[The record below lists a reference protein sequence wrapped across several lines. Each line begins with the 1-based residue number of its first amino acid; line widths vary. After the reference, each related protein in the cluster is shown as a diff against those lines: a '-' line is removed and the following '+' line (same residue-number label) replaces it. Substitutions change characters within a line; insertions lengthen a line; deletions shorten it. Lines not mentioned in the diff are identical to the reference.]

1 MHYLYVWNQS
11 KQVALP
17 AIQIL
22 IADTQ
27 FLIREGLKALFKVHE
42 DISVIGEA
50 VTKEDLFLKLRN
62 LRPDVV
68 IIDHV
73 NLDEFRIDDIDTI
86 DTISPD
92 TKILIIS
99 DIKNPELVKNVVE
112 TGVMGFL
119 TKTCDE
125 NEILTAVRAVVRDEK
140 MYCHKVLDIV
150 LEHPVP
156 NPADCDP
163 AILSQREI
171 EIIRLIANGYTT
183 MQIAETLYRSFHTI
197 ATHRKNIMKKLGIN
211 STSEL
216 LLYAMNTRLIQI
228 REQEV
233 E

>member
-1 MHYLYVWNQS
+1 MFRMNLNSRTEPISV
-11 KQVALP
+11 
-17 AIQIL
+17 L

-27 FLIREGLKALFKVHE
+27 FLIREGLKALFGASD
-42 DISVIGEA
+42 DIRVMGEA
-50 VTKEDLFLKLRN
+50 VTKEDLFSQLHV

-73 NLDEFRIDDIDTI
+73 NLDDFRIDDIETI
-86 DTISPD
+86 DTISPE
-92 TKILIIS
+92 TKTLIIS
-99 DIKNPELVKNVVE
+99 DIKNPALVKSVVE

-125 NEILTAVRAVVRDEK
+125 NEILTAVRAVVKSEK

-150 LEHPVP
+150 LEHKNEDPT
-156 NPADCDP
+156 DCEP
-163 AILSQREI
+163 TILSQREI

-183 MQIAETLYRSFHTI
+183 AQIAETLYRSFHTI
-197 ATHRKNIMKKLGIN
+197 ATHRKNIMKKLGVR

-233 E
+233 G

>member
-1 MHYLYVWNQS
+1 MSNINV
-11 KQVALP
+11 
-17 AIQIL
+17 L

-27 FLIREGLKALFKVHE
+27 FLIREGLKALFKVQE

-50 VTKEDLFLKLRN
+50 VTKEDLFQKLHS
-62 LRPDVV
+62 LRPNVV

-86 DTISPD
+86 DTICPE

-125 NEILTAVRAVVRDEK
+125 NEILSAVRAVVKNEK

-150 LEHPVP
+150 LEHPVADP
-156 NPADCDP
+156 NDCDP

-183 MQIAETLYRSFHTI
+183 NQIAETLYRSFHTI

-233 E
+233 D